1 MKKNILLVF
10 LYLITVLLFSS
21 CKNQSEKQDI
31 QKNKVEE
38 KELSSVEI
46 PYGDALSTGE
56 IAEPINLI
64 PALASDSAS
73 HNVTQYIYNGLV
85 KYDKDLNLVGDLA
98 EYWEISDD
106 KKVFTFYLKKGV
118 KWHDGEEFTAD
129 DVKFTYE
136 FMISDDTPT
145 AYDSDFRVVESVEV
159 IDRYTV
165 KVTYKEVLSPALAS
179 WGIWMMPHHA
189 LTDKPSRSPLQRK
202 PIGTGPYK
210 LESWKAGQSIT
221 ITS

>member
-85 KYDKDLNLVGDLA
+85 KYDKDLNLVDRK
-98 EYWEISDD
+98 S
-106 KKVFTFYLKKGV
+106 
-118 KWHDGEEFTAD
+118 
-129 DVKFTYE
+129 
-136 FMISDDTPT
+136 
-145 AYDSDFRVVESVEV
+145 VV
-159 IDRYTV
+159 
-165 KVTYKEVLSPALAS
+165 
-179 WGIWMMPHHA
+179 
-189 LTDKPSRSPLQRK
+189 
-202 PIGTGPYK
+202 
-210 LESWKAGQSIT
+210 
-221 ITS
+221 

>member
-1 MKKNILLVF
+1 MVVNVKKNILLVS

-21 CKNQSEKQDI
+21 CKNRL
-31 QKNKVEE
+31 E
-38 KELSSVEI
+38 KEIVQENNVETAEQAAVEI

-73 HNVTQYIYNGLV
+73 HNVTQYLYNGLV
-85 KYDKDLNLVGDLA
+85 KYDKDLNLIGDLA
-98 EYWEISDD
+98 ERWEISED
-106 KKVFTFYLKKGV
+106 KKVFTFYLKKGI
-118 KWHDGEEFTAD
+118 KWHDGVEFTAD

-145 AYDSDFRVVESVEV
+145 AYDSDFRAVDSVEV

-179 WGIWMMPHHA
+179 WGIWMMPRHA
-189 LTDKPSRSPLQRK
+189 LTDNRHRS
-202 PIGTGPYK
+202 I
-210 LESWKAGQSIT
+210 
-221 ITS
+221 